1 MPQGKDFQ
9 TSRRQFLGGT
19 LAAATAISVAKQ
31 TSLLKGAETVK
42 QKEPLSCLDYAY
54 SFICCPKSFNSVRFW
69 IESRTI
75 LIDEKSNKQTVI
87 YQCASCKSENTF
99 GKSDLFLS
107 PNYDFMPI
115 FGGEDLLIFR
125 RHAHATDRYR
135 ELVKAES
142 VWGDPILKLRQA
154 KGVSEISKF
163 EEIRDATAAAIPL
176 VAQTEIHN
184 EETGLR
190 AILEYPVKTMN
201 IDRDNNIYQVD
212 TGPLALPDLT
222 RREDSPLGTVSLAFV
237 AFNQPHFADFVIEQL
252 TPIKEDDAEITKVYH
267 YSNPISLTARN
278 RILTVPV
285 PAE

>member
-9 TSRRQFLGGT
+9 TNRRQFLGGT
-19 LAAATAISVAKQ
+19 LAAATALSVANPPSPLQ
-31 TSLLKGAETVK
+31 GAETVK
-42 QKEPLSCLDYAY
+42 QKESLSCLDYAY

-75 LIDEKSNKQTVI
+75 LIDEKNSKQTVI

-115 FGGEDLLIFR
+115 FGDDDLLIFR
-125 RHAHATDRYR
+125 RHAHATDSYR

-142 VWGDPILKLRQA
+142 VWGNPVLKLRTA
-154 KGVSEISKF
+154 KNVSEISKF

-184 EETGLR
+184 EEMGLR

-252 TPIKEDDAEITKVYH
+252 TPIKEEEVEVTKIYH

>member
-1 MPQGKDFQ
+1 MSQEKDFQ
-9 TSRRQFLGGT
+9 TSRRRFLGGT
-19 LAAATAISVAKQ
+19 LAAATALSVTEHTRPLQ
-31 TSLLKGAETVK
+31 GAENVK
-42 QKEPLSCLDYAY
+42 QKDPISCLNYAY
-54 SFICCPKSFNSVRFW
+54 SFICCPKPFNSVRFW

-75 LIDEKSNKQTVI
+75 LIDEKNNKQTVI

-115 FGGEDLLIFR
+115 FGDDDLLIFR

-142 VWGDPILKLRQA
+142 VWGNPILKLRKA

-163 EEIRDATAAAIPL
+163 EEIRDATAAGIPL

-222 RREDSPLGTVSLAFV
+222 RREDSPLGSVSLAFV

-252 TPIKEDDAEITKVYH
+252 TPIKEDDTEITKVYH

-285 PAE
+285 PAG

>member
-1 MPQGKDFQ
+1 MPQKKHFQ
-9 TSRRQFLGGT
+9 TNRRQFLGGT
-19 LAAATAISVAKQ
+19 LAAATALSVTNQ
-31 TSLLKGAETVK
+31 TNPLQGAETVK
-42 QKEPLSCLDYAY
+42 QKQAIPCLDYAY

-69 IESRTI
+69 IESRTV
-75 LIDEKSNKQTVI
+75 LIDEKNNQQTEI

-99 GKSDLFLS
+99 GESDLFLS

-125 RHAHATDRYR
+125 RHANATDRYR
-135 ELVKAES
+135 DLVKAES
-142 VWGDPILKLRQA
+142 VWGNPILKLRTA
-154 KGVSEISKF
+154 KNVAEISTF

-190 AILEYPVKTMN
+190 AILEYPIKTMN

-222 RREDSPLGTVSLAFV
+222 RREDSPLGTVRLAFV

-252 TPIKEDDAEITKVYH
+252 TPITKDDAEVAKVYH
-267 YSNPISLTARN
+267 YSNPISLTASN
-278 RILTVPV
+278 RILTIPV
-285 PAE
+285 PTN

>member
-1 MPQGKDFQ
+1 MSQEKNSHS
-9 TSRRQFLGGT
+9 SRRQFLGGT
-19 LAAATAISVAKQ
+19 LAAATALSVASHTGTLQ
-31 TSLLKGAETVK
+31 GAEPVK
-42 QKEPLSCLDYAY
+42 QNEPPSCLDYAY
-54 SFICCPKSFNSVRFW
+54 SFICCPESFNSVRFW

-75 LIDEKSNKQTVI
+75 LIDEKNNKQTVI

-115 FGGEDLLIFR
+115 FGDDDLLIFR

-135 ELVKAES
+135 ELVKAEA
-142 VWGDPILKLRQA
+142 VWGNPILKLRNA

-163 EEIRDATAAAIPL
+163 EEIRDATAAGIPL

-212 TGPLALPDLT
+212 TGPLALPDLA
-222 RREDSPLGTVSLAFV
+222 RREDSPLGAVSLAFV
-237 AFNQPHFADFVIEQL
+237 AFNQPHFADFVVEQL
-252 TPIKEDDAEITKVYH
+252 TPIKEDDVEVTKIYH

-278 RILTVPV
+278 RILTVPM